1 MTSIPYSLEN
11 THADINALIAKVAAD
26 AKLPLFDIAPRYL
39 AALAKGPDMLNY
51 RRYPLA
57 KVPENLRPLA
67 TPYLLD
73 PTSKEPTVV
82 VLDNR
87 LDGLLGHL
95 PGWFKERVKAGTFL
109 VLPIV
114 HNGAVLGML
123 YGDQPDAGQIVINER
138 ALTLLKNLRNQVLHA
153 MRQPPKA

>member
-95 PGWFKERVKAGTFL
+95 PGWFSDRHPNLAGYNVIASETAKFL
-109 VLPIV
+109 APILQA
-114 HNGAVLGML
+114 GA
-123 YGDQPDAGQIVINER
+123 
-138 ALTLLKNLRNQVLHA
+138 K
-153 MRQPPKA
+153 